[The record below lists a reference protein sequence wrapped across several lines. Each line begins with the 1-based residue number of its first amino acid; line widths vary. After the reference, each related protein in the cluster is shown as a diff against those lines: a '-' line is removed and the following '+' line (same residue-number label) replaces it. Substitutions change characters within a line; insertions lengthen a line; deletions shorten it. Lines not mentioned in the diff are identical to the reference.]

1 MYKPV
6 HPRMAETLR
15 HGRRQRTGAKRVDLR
30 RREAQEYLG
39 YNNSDNEENRVL
51 AADVVFLVDNSGS
64 MGEEA
69 NAIARDIIDWV
80 EKLAASSLDV
90 RFGCV
95 GYDGGINGALN
106 ITTVEDLNEY
116 LSRYSGTSRTS
127 YFGGDDASTLSSA
140 SYSYR
145 TGGECGMAALRFADK
160 QFSFRT
166 GANRIYVN
174 FTDEPNQPGGQSAF
188 SVFYLNDQKNRNTMK
203 GTVHTMYSERDTT
216 YTERTNYTEKSWRMS
231 RFTGGTEIYTSSCS
245 TGVTLDQLPATGA
258 IQNSYVIRFTN
269 IKEFMDGHPHLVT
282 ITILSAD
289 GHVQAER
296 TFSVIFE
303 RRKLNHSA
311 PCRFRGMVTNAEP
324 TDGCNHP
331 PVLHSP
337 HTMCSRQTAPSRANR
352 R

>member
-1 MYKPV
+1 M
-6 HPRMAETLR
+6 
-15 HGRRQRTGAKRVDLR
+15 DLR
-30 RREAQEYLG
+30 KREAQEYLG

-69 NAIARDIIDWV
+69 NAIARDIIDWA

-95 GYDGGINGALN
+95 GYDGGINGVLN
-106 ITTVEDLNEY
+106 ITTIEDLNEY
-116 LSRYSGTSRTS
+116 LSRYPGTSRTS

-188 SVFYLNDQKNRNTMK
+188 SVFYLNDQNGEALAHVALHGRHRNLHLFKLHRRNARPAPRDRRHTELLRHPLHQHQ
-203 GTVHTMYSERDTT
+203 GVHG
-216 YTERTNYTEKSWRMS
+216 RT
-231 RFTGGTEIYTSSCS
+231 
-245 TGVTLDQLPATGA
+245 
-258 IQNSYVIRFTN
+258 
-269 IKEFMDGHPHLVT
+269 
-282 ITILSAD
+282 
-289 GHVQAER
+289 
-296 TFSVIFE
+296 
-303 RRKLNHSA
+303 SA
-311 PCRFRGMVTNAEP
+311 PR
-324 TDGCNHP
+324 H
-331 PVLHSP
+331 HH
-337 HTMCSRQTAPSRANR
+337 HTLSRRPRTG
-352 R
+352 